1 MKRQSGARSSNGLAS
16 DWINTAITMNTNSSI
31 ADLRK
36 DYRMAALDEST
47 AGKDPIALFQSWFDD
62 AVAAQIPEPNGM
74 TVVSVD
80 AHSRPSA
87 RILLLKGVDRRG
99 FTFFTNYGSRKGREF
114 AACPHAALVFWWADL
129 ERQIRI
135 EGDAYPIDE
144 SESDL
149 YFASRPLGS
158 RLGAWASPQSQV
170 IPNRQVLEASE
181 AEVRSRFGENPP
193 RPPHWGGYRVRPH
206 SIEFWQGR
214 PSRLHDRLRF
224 FRTLDSADSWQ
235 IERLAP

>member
-1 MKRQSGARSSNGLAS
+1 MKPQSGAQLCSALAS
-16 DWINTAITMNTNSSI
+16 DWINTANTMNTSI
-31 ADLRK
+31 ADLRR
-36 DYRMAALDEST
+36 DYRVAALDELM
-47 AGKDPIALFQSWFDD
+47 AGHDPIALFQGWFDD

-87 RILLLKGVDRRG
+87 RILLLKGVDHRG
-99 FTFFTNYGSRKGREF
+99 FTFFTNYASRKGQEF
-114 AACPHAALVFWWADL
+114 AACPHAALVFWWPDL

-135 EGDAYPIDE
+135 EGDAHPIEE

-224 FRTLDSADSWQ
+224 FRTLDSADFWQ

>member
-1 MKRQSGARSSNGLAS
+1 MKPRSGARSCSALAS
-16 DWINTAITMNTNSSI
+16 AWINTANTMNTSI
-31 ADLRK
+31 ADLRR
-36 DYRMAALDEST
+36 DYRVAALDESMS
-47 AGKDPIALFQSWFDD
+47 GQDPIALFQGWFND

-80 AHSRPSA
+80 THSRPSA
-87 RILLLKGVDRRG
+87 RILLLKGVDHRG
-99 FTFFTNYGSRKGREF
+99 FTFFTNYASRKGQEF
-114 AACPHAALVFWWADL
+114 AACPHAALVFWWPDL

-135 EGDAYPIDE
+135 EGDAHPIEE

-149 YFASRPLGS
+149 YFVSRPLGS

-224 FRTLDSADSWQ
+224 FRTLDSADFWQ

>member
-1 MKRQSGARSSNGLAS
+1 
-16 DWINTAITMNTNSSI
+16 MNTSI
-31 ADLRK
+31 GDLRR

-47 AGKDPIALFQSWFDD
+47 AGHDPIALFQGWFDD

-80 AHSRPSA
+80 AQSRPSA
-87 RILLLKGVDRRG
+87 RIVLLKGVDQRG
-99 FTFFTNYGSRKGREF
+99 FTFFTNYTSRKGHEF

-135 EGDAYPIDE
+135 EGDAQPIDE

-170 IPNRQVLEASE
+170 IPNRQVLEENE
-181 AEVRSRFGENPP
+181 AELRSRFGENPP

-206 SIEFWQGR
+206 TIEFWQGR

-224 FRTLDSADSWQ
+224 SRPLDSADSWQ

>member
-1 MKRQSGARSSNGLAS
+1 
-16 DWINTAITMNTNSSI
+16 MNTSI
-31 ADLRK
+31 ADLRR
-36 DYRMAALDEST
+36 DYRMAALDESMS
-47 AGKDPIALFQSWFDD
+47 GQDPIALFQGWFDD

-87 RILLLKGVDRRG
+87 RILLLKGVDHRG
-99 FTFFTNYGSRKGREF
+99 FTFFTNYASRKGQEF
-114 AACPHAALVFWWADL
+114 AACPHAALVFWWPDL

-135 EGDAYPIDE
+135 EGDAHPIEE

-224 FRTLDSADSWQ
+224 FRTLDSADFWQ

>member
-1 MKRQSGARSSNGLAS
+1 MKPQSGARLCSALAS
-16 DWINTAITMNTNSSI
+16 NWINTANTMNTSI
-31 ADLRK
+31 ADLRR
-36 DYRMAALDEST
+36 DYRVAALDESM
-47 AGKDPIALFQSWFDD
+47 AGPDPIALFQGWFDD

-87 RILLLKGVDRRG
+87 RILLLKGVDHRG
-99 FTFFTNYGSRKGREF
+99 FTFFTNYASRKGHEF
-114 AACPHAALVFWWADL
+114 AACPHAALVFWWPDL

-135 EGDAYPIDE
+135 EGDAHPIEE

-181 AEVRSRFGENPP
+181 AEVRSRFGESPP

-224 FRTLDSADSWQ
+224 FRTLDSADFWQ